1 MKQPSFK
8 IYATLLD
15 SYYNYLN
22 SDEVWETY
30 WGNSATPPH
39 TKEEFGKLQFQSIID
54 RINRVPFDSEAAD
67 KGTAFNEVIDCLI
80 LNEQSDK
87 IKVERSY
94 PPMDDYEICSQM
106 CRQRNCDYSRNCSQF
121 QTLKEQSKSRHSA
134 WTEPTGLNVTYNN
147 RTFLFPLNIC
157 REFQDYYKGAIPQV
171 LTSATLNTK
180 YGEVL
185 LYGYIDELMPTS
197 VHDIKTTG
205 NYDFPKFKDH
215 FQHLVYPYCLIQNGM
230 DISKFEYNIL
240 CWKDMQTYTETYLFN
255 PERDIPILTDFVE
268 DFITFL
274 NDNKQLITDKKI
286 FGGEND

>member
-1 MKQPSFK
+1 MSQQPNYK

-22 SDEVWETY
+22 SGDIWEQY

-39 TKEEFGKLQFQSIID
+39 TKEEFGELQFQSMID
-54 RINRVPFDSEAAD
+54 RINRVPFDNEAAD

-80 LNEQSDK
+80 LNKPSDK
-87 IKVERSY
+87 IKVEYIDEVTR
-94 PPMDDYEICSQM
+94 
-106 CRQRNCDYSRNCSQF
+106 
-121 QTLKEQSKSRHSA
+121 
-134 WTEPTGLNVTYNN
+134 LNVTYNN
-147 RTFLFPLNIC
+147 RTFLFPLNVC
-157 REFQDYYKGAIPQV
+157 REFQNYYKDAIPQV
-171 LTSATLNTK
+171 LTSAMLGTR
-180 YGEVL
+180 YGDVL

-286 FGGEND
+286 FGGEN

>member
-87 IKVERSY
+87 IKVEKAYR
-94 PPMDDYEICSQM
+94 EIVYGATDEIGKPIY
-106 CRQRNCDYSRNCSQF
+106 CDVEY
-121 QTLKEQSKSRHSA
+121 TGEVI
-134 WTEPTGLNVTYNN
+134 GLNVTYNN
-147 RTFLFPLNIC
+147 RTFLFPLDVC

-171 LTSATLNTK
+171 FTSATLNTK